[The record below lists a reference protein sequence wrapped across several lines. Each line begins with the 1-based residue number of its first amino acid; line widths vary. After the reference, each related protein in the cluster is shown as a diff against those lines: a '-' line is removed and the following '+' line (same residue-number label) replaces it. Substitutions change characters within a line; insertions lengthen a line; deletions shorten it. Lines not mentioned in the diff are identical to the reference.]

1 VTYQDGA
8 NDTKQKQ
15 RGLLPEMRNR
25 RRFAAK
31 EDGKAQAVPASIDW
45 SKAFRAEVGQTK
57 NPRTALNRLR
67 AKLGNESPS
76 PVFKALRS
84 NVVFTMA
91 VAMGRMP
98 SKFGQIGHHMRLR
111 PRGFANDLR
120 WSAEVIVQFADEMAS
135 FLKLRKRFDDAYIRG
150 DVDQCIEALDV
161 IEKSHGLSLWLI
173 SRMTLLLRR
182 SGANAQGEYTSALL
196 ASGHTEGITSY
207 LTYLIGYRSDPNVS
221 PAAFERALARVRLA
235 IEMPETLRSF
245 LLHHLDGSPP
255 ACENDC
261 AAILEVGETAPL
273 VDRYEALIV
282 VLQRLAAFRSSDN
295 ALQAEAAVIAL
306 RLADILPDARLV
318 TLKDVMAEKDG
329 YQDLVARL
337 RTDEADAY
345 TRGEYDKAHALMV
358 DELAANPQRV
368 ELFPLLA
375 RTRRRTGAS
384 LDSLPPF
391 VENLV
396 TEMAKAY
403 AFEEG
408 SDSAVSA
415 LVREATAGAH
425 SELSACIRALL
436 ASRRADLAVPTLED
450 HYDALNAR
458 ELTPLQLRNLPVKN
472 VSSLM
477 TTAVSRRP
485 ASLALQL
492 QAAVSEFGDQ
502 ELPEAV
508 AEALPPDR
516 RALYKA
522 RALRRLNRHEEAITQ
537 LVTIGKDEEPTAN
550 DAMRELFGAYVA
562 LNDINEALR
571 VVAKAQL
578 ANPAL
583 HPIFQLEPLLDTIEQ
598 RADGPP
604 YGQISLSICYHI
616 YNRHHSD
623 SRLSAQADAAEEY
636 ALASNASL
644 PSQAPMP
651 TGIDEPLFPLY
662 LDQVC
667 SAPVLDKFMAV
678 DSVNDVELERL
689 EICRKLVEI
698 DSIKRQ
704 QYQEEIREI
713 TRRRVVRERFEQVE
727 RTKIYVDTDGVKRQ
741 AEKAIREAYQ
751 RFLAALADPTH
762 GDEALE
768 MMRQIKGIIAG
779 AEADGVKIH
788 FPDLPTNERDQLFD
802 DIVRDLMR
810 MLISSQEYGLEAY
823 LSTRVRHGTM
833 GNQLR
838 SAFETNA
845 LLTQKDD
852 GRYVADYTWSEQLD
866 LTDMHAWSWLAQ
878 RLADFS
884 EQIDSAIEELVREK
898 VQVRSEALPSGLF
911 VFATYNYDTLQLQSE
926 ITADT
931 PFDVFV
937 DKVIN
942 RFWSVLDDSLEVV
955 RAHMNNK
962 FLGRVLE
969 LTDELQVDVNR
980 ELAGVN
986 ISALSDAIASAR
998 TQMAVNVANVANW
1011 FTLAREM
1018 ERPDYEFGIAVEV
1031 ATQSIVACH
1040 PTLGFDLK
1048 RTDDVSFECRG
1059 RSLESLV
1066 YVLFTALDNVVEHSG
1081 LADEP
1086 PDVTLSTTLSDGWLW
1101 LSLTNSCS
1109 KIENIDE
1116 ANLLLA
1122 ARRRRLENASDLQS
1136 LATTEGGS
1144 GYAKIIRILKHD
1156 LLAQH
1161 SIEFGYIGP
1170 TEYQVRIGVETKAIV
1185 R

>member
-1 VTYQDGA
+1 
-8 NDTKQKQ
+8 
-15 RGLLPEMRNR
+15 M
-25 RRFAAK
+25 FAAL
-31 EDGKAQAVPASIDW
+31 Q
-45 SKAFRAEVGQTK
+45 
-57 NPRTALNRLR
+57 
-67 AKLGNESPS
+67 
-76 PVFKALRS
+76 S
-84 NVVFTMA
+84 NGMFTTA
-91 VAMGRMP
+91 VAMSRTP
-98 SKFGQIGHHMRLR
+98 SRFGQIGHHSRLR
-111 PRGFANDLR
+111 SRGLVNDLR
-120 WSAEVIVQFADEMAS
+120 WSAEVIALFAGEVAS
-135 FLKLRKRFDDAYIRG
+135 FLGLKRRFDGAYIRG
-150 DVDQCIEALDV
+150 DVDQCIDALDA
-161 IEKSHGLSLWLI
+161 IENAHGLSLWLI
-173 SRMTLLLRR
+173 ARRALMLRR
-182 SGANAQGEYTSALL
+182 SGASAQGEYTTSLL

-221 PAAFERALARVRLA
+221 PAAFERTLDRLRSA
-235 IEMPETLRSF
+235 SEMPETLRAF

-255 ACENDC
+255 ASATEC
-261 AAILEVGETAPL
+261 AGILEVGETAPL
-273 VDRYEALIV
+273 VDRYEALIA
-282 VLQRLAAFRSSDN
+282 VLQHLAASKPDDGL
-295 ALQAEAAVIAL
+295 LQAAASVTA
-306 RLADILPDARLV
+306 RQLAETVPDARLE
-318 TLKDVMAEKDG
+318 LLRDVLAGEAG
-329 YQDLVARL
+329 HTEAAARV
-337 RTDEADAY
+337 RTEEADAY
-345 TRGEYDKAHALMV
+345 TRGDYQAAHALLLEKLGSDPDQV
-358 DELAANPQRV
+358 QL
-368 ELFPLLA
+368 LPLLA

-384 LDSLPPF
+384 LHSLPPF
-391 VENLV
+391 IENLV
-396 TEMAKAY
+396 AEMAKAY
-403 AFEEG
+403 AFDEG
-408 SDSAVSA
+408 SDSAVST
-415 LVREATAGAH
+415 LVREATAGTH
-425 SELSACIRALL
+425 SQLSACIRALL
-436 ASRRADLAVPTLED
+436 ASRKADLAIPTPED
-450 HYDALNAR
+450 RYDALNAR
-458 ELTPLQLRNLPVKN
+458 ELTPLQLRNLPVRD
-472 VSSLM
+472 VRSLM
-477 TTAVSRRP
+477 ATARAARP
-485 ASLALQL
+485 ESLAVQL
-492 QAAVSEFGDQ
+492 QAAVAEFGRQ
-502 ELPEAV
+502 ELPKV
-508 AEALPPDR
+508 LAEALPSDR
-516 RALYKA
+516 GALYAA
-522 RALRRLNRHEEAITQ
+522 RALRQLNRHKEAIAQ
-537 LVTIGKDEEPTAN
+537 LVGIADGGQEPAN
-550 DAMRELFGAYVA
+550 YDAMRELFGAYVA
-562 LNDINEALR
+562 LDDIDEALR
-571 VVAKAQL
+571 VVARAQL

-583 HPIFQLEPLLDTIEQ
+583 HPIFQLEPLLDRIEH

-636 ALASNASL
+636 ALAGDASL
-644 PSQAPMP
+644 PSQVPVP
-651 TGIDEPLFPLY
+651 TGVDEPLFPLY

-667 SAPVLDKFMAV
+667 SAPVLDKFMAI

-698 DSIKRQ
+698 DPVKRQ
-704 QYQEEIREI
+704 QYLEEIREI

-762 GDEALE
+762 GDEAIE

-779 AEADGVKIH
+779 AQADGVKIH

-802 DIVRDLMR
+802 DIVRELMR

-852 GRYVADYTWSEQLD
+852 GRYVADYTWSNQLD

-884 EQIDSAIEELVREK
+884 EQIDSTIEELVRER
-898 VQVRSEALPSGLF
+898 VQVRSEAFPDGLF
-911 VFATYNYDTLQLQSE
+911 VFTTYNYDTLQMQSE

-937 DKVIN
+937 DKVMN

-980 ELAGVN
+980 ELAGAN

-1040 PTLGFDLK
+1040 PTLGFNLE

-1059 RSLESLV
+1059 SSLESLV
-1066 YVLFTALDNVVEHSG
+1066 YVLFTALDNAVEHSG
-1081 LADEP
+1081 LGDEP
-1086 PDVTLSTTLSDGWLW
+1086 PLVTLSTSLADGWLW
-1101 LSLTNSCS
+1101 LTLTNSCS
-1109 KIENIDE
+1109 RIEDVE
-1116 ANLLLA
+1116 AANLLLA
-1122 ARRRRLENASDLQS
+1122 ARRLRLENAGDLQS

-1144 GYAKIIRILKHD
+1144 GYAKIIRILRHD

-1161 SIEFGYIGP
+1161 SIEFGYVGS
-1170 TEYQVRIGVETKAIV
+1170 TEYQVRIGVEAKAII